1 MTRADMWFEVLSWLN
16 LSEDFSREVQKE
28 TFESRSVIKK
38 GIEILENEEKNDHK
52 KQSENS

>member
-1 MTRADMWFEVLSWLN
+1 MTRADLWFEALAWLD
-16 LSEDFSREVQKE
+16 LSEDFSKEVRKD
-28 TFESRSVIKK
+28 TFESRSAIKK